1 MVVIVEVM
9 VFLVTSQWEEDADL
23 SPLKYTDWTRI
34 AVLVGGYVG
43 PDCESKKVVGLVRL
57 AWIYEDGV
65 DWIVPNDDDEKTYP
79 RLALATWDV
88 PL

>member
-1 MVVIVEVM
+1 M

-43 PDCESKKVVGLVRL
+43 PDYESKKVVELVRL

-65 DWIVPNDDDEKTYP
+65 NWIVPNDDDEKNYP
-79 RLALATWDV
+79 RLALSTWDA